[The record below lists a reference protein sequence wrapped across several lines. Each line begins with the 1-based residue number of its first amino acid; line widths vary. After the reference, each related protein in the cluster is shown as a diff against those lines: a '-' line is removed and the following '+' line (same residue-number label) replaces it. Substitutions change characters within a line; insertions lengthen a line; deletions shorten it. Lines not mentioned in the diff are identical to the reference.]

1 MVLWKAQRPLF
12 VTNAVH
18 YLQTWRTATKK
29 TSYLPTRS
37 KLVRAAATSYLL
49 LEKKLC
55 SRNESA
61 VRNERKKGYSY
72 A

>member
-29 TSYLPTRS
+29 TSYLLP
-37 KLVRAAATSYLL
+37 
-49 LEKKLC
+49 EKKLC